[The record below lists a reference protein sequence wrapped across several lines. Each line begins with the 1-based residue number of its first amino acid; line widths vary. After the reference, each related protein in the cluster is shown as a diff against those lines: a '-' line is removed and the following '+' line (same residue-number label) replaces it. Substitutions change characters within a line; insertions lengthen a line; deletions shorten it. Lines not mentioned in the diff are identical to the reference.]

1 MTPRRRAPRA
11 EDAGPP
17 PALAVLELESLARGA
32 VVVDALVKRA
42 QVEVQLAE
50 GVSTGKYVIVF
61 VGPVAEV
68 EEAFKAGEELG
79 GALVMDRLLLTQLSS
94 DVRDALAGTLAK
106 PAAGDALGLIETQ
119 TVAAA
124 IASADAAVKAAKV
137 KLTAWRLAR
146 GIGGKGFFTLA
157 GVQHD
162 VEAAIE
168 AAGAA
173 IAPPLLIAAELI
185 QRPHSD
191 AKGEGL

>member
-1 MTPRRRAPRA
+1 VSAH
-11 EDAGPP
+11 

-42 QVEVQLAE
+42 QVEIQVAE

-68 EEAFKAGEELG
+68 EEAFKAGEEIG
-79 GALVMDRLLLTQLSS
+79 GALVMDRLLLPQIAGE
-94 DVRDALAGTLAK
+94 VQRALGGKTAEADR
-106 PAAGDALGLIETQ
+106 GDALGLIETQ

-137 KLTAWRLAR
+137 KLTSLRLAR
-146 GIGGKGFFTLA
+146 GIGGKGFYTLA

-162 VEAAIE
+162 VEAAIQ

-173 IAPPLLIAAELI
+173 IAPHLLIASELI
-185 QRPHSD
+185 QRPHAD
-191 AKGEGL
+191 ARGEGLASKPR

>member
-1 MTPRRRAPRA
+1 M
-11 EDAGPP
+11 
-17 PALAVLELESLARGA
+17 LELESLARGA

-42 QVEVQLAE
+42 RVVVELAE

-61 VGPVAEV
+61 VGEVAEV

-79 GALVMDRLLLTQLSS
+79 GALVMDRLLLPQVAAQ
-94 DVRDALAGTLAK
+94 VRGALAGAGAQ
-106 PAAGDALGLIETQ
+106 AAPSDALGLVETQ

-137 KLTAWRLAR
+137 KLTSLRLAR

-162 VEAAIE
+162 VEAALE
-168 AAGAA
+168 AGGAA
-173 IAPPLLIAAELI
+173 IAPHLLIAAELI
-185 QRPHSD
+185 QRPH
-191 AKGEGL
+191 AEARGEGLARAR